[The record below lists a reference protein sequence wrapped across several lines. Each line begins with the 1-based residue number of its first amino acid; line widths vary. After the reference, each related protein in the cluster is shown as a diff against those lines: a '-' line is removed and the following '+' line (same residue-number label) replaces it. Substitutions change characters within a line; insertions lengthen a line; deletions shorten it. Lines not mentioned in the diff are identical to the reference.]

1 MNFNTLKDLTSAMN
15 KFTTVV
21 FEQSKLASTSLEAHV
36 TDYSFPK
43 GTVDSLDIE
52 VEFYKSLL
60 MCRADLKIS
69 VSNDSNHSG
78 EPQVKLTWEHFPS
91 FCFSEDAEKK
101 DKLLFIESAVKALA
115 MNKSDLLYTKTSTTE
130 YFSGK
135 DCLEKV
141 IESINDKLSLIEDF
155 ENIYQ
160 SKIKT
165 MMQQMNVEFAAKQF
179 QK

>member
-1 MNFNTLKDLTSAMN
+1 MNFNQLKNLTAAMN
-15 KFTTVV
+15 KFTSEV
-21 FEQSKLASTSLEAHV
+21 FEKSKLTSTTLEARIADW
-36 TDYSFPK
+36 TFPK
-43 GTVDSLDIE
+43 NLGDCFFLE

-60 MCRADLKIS
+60 MRKAKLKIE
-69 VSNDSNHSG
+69 VSPDFDSG
-78 EPQVKLTWEHFPS
+78 KPQVKLIWELFPS

-101 DKLLFIESAVKALA
+101 DKLLYVESAVKALT
-115 MNKSDLLYTKTSTTE
+115 MNIFDLLCTKTAFTE
-130 YFSGK
+130 YFDDK

-141 IESINDKLSLIEDF
+141 IESINDRLSLIEDF

-160 SKIKT
+160 SKKQK